1 MCKSDAAGTVL
12 TLLLLTVGCYAGVA
26 VNATDE
32 AGASHDAASAA
43 TNAAVNVA
51 VDALLDSALQRA
63 LATLK
68 HPASLREHVGEA
80 LRLEKRPEVLA
91 SAADCD
97 LALARWAE
105 GLYYTETWALQM
117 VDSSSKFVTGL
128 LYGNLADLGNYDEC
142 VTSEPIS
149 HNATAVGQGAPEEFT
164 GRYALPALQLLKAV
178 NSSSKLSASLQQTLA
193 RTASSHQDSNG
204 EEYSALG
211 SVNLAVCVP
220 STCQAPLLETVFNHV
235 LNLAN
240 PLLEKKGYRVQVSLP
255 ANYTSVAGLWR
266 EPDTGDY
273 TVITIC
279 VVLLLLVLVATSMD
293 VTLSS
298 EAVEARKRAGVLL
311 AFSAYTNGRRLMHVA
326 PPSDSN
332 FTCINGI
339 RFFSAMWVILGH
351 RYRWALDIPYT
362 NLIVIPQR
370 VTDISVMMIAS
381 APLSVDTFFLIGGLV
396 NSYSFMRAVG
406 QRKSFNFI
414 MYYVHRYIRLTPAFA
429 MMVAIT
435 ATWLALL
442 GNGPL
447 WTKVMGS
454 ASQSCR
460 DNWWTAMLYVANYA
474 NANDQCMMQS
484 WYLMVDMQLHWLSPL
499 LLVPLWKW
507 RRIGLGWIGIVLIA
521 SCAVPFAIT
530 FANPPH
536 FRAPISVELSK
547 ASQSFFMAHMYFP
560 THTRFTSY
568 VFGTLAGYVL
578 FIIKAGHVRY
588 TLSSK
593 EVALGWLMSTA
604 ICLTVVFGAQPL
616 FDAKNHPFN
625 VWESSFYL
633 GFYKL
638 AWSVGITW
646 VVLACILG
654 RGGPVNAFLSWT
666 PFTIMGRLTYGIYLA
681 HAAIQIVDVSSN
693 RSAEYYT
700 DFKMVEHMLSDATLA
715 SFFGLVLCLTLESPI
730 MAIEKALRT
739 GGSKRSKPRKQEKDV
754 PTNGGVDNSGFIG
767 DADSGRTHGD
777 GKASSSNP
785 IAHVSVEAST
795 TGATSTDDNESEN
808 GKSVVGPL
816 GTALAV

>member
-193 RTASSHQDSNG
+193 RTASSHQVRDSNG

-298 EAVEARKRAGVLL
+298 EAGVLL

-414 MYYVHRYIRLTPAFA
+414 MLTPAFA

-521 SCAVPFAIT
+521 SCAVP
-530 FANPPH
+530 
-536 FRAPISVELSK
+536 
-547 ASQSFFMAHMYFP
+547 FFMAHMYFP

-700 DFKMVEHMLSDATLA
+700 DFKM
-715 SFFGLVLCLTLESPI
+715 SPI